1 MKLNNQKRLAAKVL
15 KCSEKRVRFDPDRLD
30 DIKEAI
36 TKIDIRSLIKDNAIT
51 KVAVKGISRGR
62 ARKRIIQ
69 KRKGKQQG
77 PGSRKGSRNARLPSK
92 RKWINKIR
100 SQRKFLRILKDK
112 KVVDKK
118 LFRELYLKSKGGFFR
133 SKRHIKIY
141 LEERM
146 KK

>member
-100 SQRKFLRILKDK
+100 SQRKFLMILKDK